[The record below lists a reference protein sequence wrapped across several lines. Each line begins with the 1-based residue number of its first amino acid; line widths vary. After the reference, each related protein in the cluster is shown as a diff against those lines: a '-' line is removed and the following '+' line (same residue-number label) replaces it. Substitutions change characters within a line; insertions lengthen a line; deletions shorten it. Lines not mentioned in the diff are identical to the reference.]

1 LGGTVTTWSEYDEAE
16 DAAWRAP
23 GVSEVVNNVLVTY

>member
-1 LGGTVTTWSEYDEAE
+1 MATWSEYDEAE

-23 GVSEVVNNVLVTY
+23 GVGAVVNNILVTY